1 MGPDVMVLCYGYGA
15 LVASCKADKAGEV
28 KHVEALCKL
37 GIATAPSAFGDTFP
51 VVRYALVHGA
61 SADRALECS
70 SIEQS
75 LHNARTSA
83 RTIRAQNFPTV
94 AALANFAKTTTVPLT
109 EWLLYAVVHEAA
121 MLNRR
126 YSAGAWRT
134 ALSEACLTFHTN
146 GLEAFLKRSG
156 KNDVAYIVATHES
169 TILSP
174 MPLPAGV
181 GDIFKHGSRKITLGP
196 LSIFAGAVLNEQ
208 AVSGK
213 KKARC
218 KWFSRGMPTT

>member
-1 MGPDVMVLCYGYGA
+1 
-15 LVASCKADKAGEV
+15 VASCKADKAGEV

-37 GIATAPSAFGDTFP
+37 GIATAPSAFGDAFP
-51 VVRYALVHGA
+51 VMRYALVHGA
-61 SADRALECS
+61 SAGKALECS

-126 YSAGAWRT
+126 DSAGAWGTELSGGVSHLSRERARGVPEAVGGKRRRVYRRDARIYYTEPDAATSWCGRSARKT
-134 ALSEACLTFHTN
+134 APIFSGEIANSKKWT
-146 GLEAFLKRSG
+146 AVPRSLFFFVC
-156 KNDVAYIVATHES
+156 D
-169 TILSP
+169 L
-174 MPLPAGV
+174 
-181 GDIFKHGSRKITLGP
+181 FKHGFEKRRKNLT
-196 LSIFAGAVLNEQ
+196 
-208 AVSGK
+208 
-213 KKARC
+213 
-218 KWFSRGMPTT
+218 